1 MKLVVTIILALA
13 VAVGLALAAMD
24 DPGYVTLARDP
35 YVVRLPLLLFVL
47 LLALGFVALYLL
59 FNFIAGLFRVPK
71 RYRQWRTQSNE
82 NNAHKHT
89 MAGYAGLIEG
99 NWAKAEQALLKK
111 LEYNKTPLMNYL
123 GAAYAAQQQGHTAQ
137 RNQYL
142 DDALKKH
149 PRHQLAIN
157 LARARLLYK
166 AGEITESRN
175 YLENLRK
182 SVPKNVAVARLLAD
196 AYQALGDW
204 SSLVDLVPALKKLN
218 AYPEQE
224 MSHRE
229 RLAYDNL
236 MASPALLHDELHDE
250 PGRPA
255 TAWKSLPAAKRKNP
269 QMIASYVTQLIK
281 AGKFKQAEKDLR
293 SALNR
298 KFDAELMYLYGRV
311 ESPFLE
317 YQIQLVESISK
328 KQKQYSAHP
337 DLLLT
342 LARLYRYNGEYEKA
356 KQYFKQSI
364 AAGGRH
370 EAFMDLGSLLEQT
383 GDKDGALFHIKKGVE
398 AMATDVGNHLKNHP
412 QNHAAAHQGEI
423 VFLEDRGAD
432 GREVM
437 PIVR

>member
-1 MKLVVTIILALA
+1 MKIVITIIIALA

-24 DPGYVTLARDP
+24 DPGYVVFSKEP

-47 LLALGFVALYLL
+47 LLALGFVLLYLL
-59 FNFIAGLFRVPK
+59 FNFIVGLFRAPK
-71 RYRQWRTQSNE
+71 RYRQWQNQSNE

-111 LEYNKTPLMNYL
+111 LEHNKTPLMNYL

-137 RNQYL
+137 RNKYL

-157 LARARLLYK
+157 LTRARLLYK
-166 AGEITESRN
+166 AGEIAESRN

-182 SVPKNVAVARLLAD
+182 SVPRNVPAARLLAD

-218 AYPEQE
+218 AFPEE
-224 MSHRE
+224 EISHKE

-236 MASPALLHDELHDE
+236 ISSPALLHDEFHGE
-250 PGRPA
+250 PDRPA
-255 TAWKSLPAAKRKNP
+255 TIWKSLPSAKRKNP
-269 QMIASYVTQLIK
+269 QMIASYVNQLIK
-281 AGKFKQAEKDLR
+281 AGKFKEAEKDLR

-328 KQKQYSAHP
+328 KQKQYSSHP

-342 LARLYRYNGEYEKA
+342 LARLYRYNNEYEKS

-364 AAGGRH
+364 SAGGRH
-370 EAFMDLGSLLEQT
+370 EAFMDLGSLLEQI
-383 GDKDGALFHIKKGVE
+383 GDKDGALFYIKKGVK
-398 AMATDVGNHLKNHP
+398 AIATGSDNHP
-412 QNHAAAHQGEI
+412 IANQGEI
-423 VFLEDRGAD
+423 VFLQDGSGVDGSGAG
-432 GREVM
+432 GRDVM
-437 PIVR
+437 PVVR

>member
-1 MKLVVTIILALA
+1 MKIVITIIIALA
-13 VAVGLALAAMD
+13 VAVGLALVSMD
-24 DPGYVTLARDP
+24 DPGYVVFSKDP

-47 LLALGFVALYLL
+47 LLSLGFALLYLL
-59 FNFIAGLFRVPK
+59 FNFIVGLFRAPK
-71 RYRQWRTQSNE
+71 RYRQWRNQSNE

-111 LEYNKTPLMNYL
+111 LEYNKTPMMNYL

-137 RNQYL
+137 RNKYF

-157 LARARLLYK
+157 LTRARLLYK
-166 AGEITESRN
+166 AGEIAESRKH
-175 YLENLRK
+175 LENLRK
-182 SVPKNVAVARLLAD
+182 SVPRNVPVARLLAD

-218 AYPEQE
+218 AFPEQE
-224 MSHRE
+224 MSHIE

-236 MASPALLHDELHDE
+236 ISSPALLQGE
-250 PGRPA
+250 PDRPA
-255 TAWKSLPAAKRKNP
+255 TTWKSLPSVKRKNP
-269 QMIASYVTQLIK
+269 QMIASYVNQLIK
-281 AGKFKQAEKDLR
+281 AGKFKEAEKDLR
-293 SALNR
+293 TALNR

-311 ESPFLE
+311 KSPFLE

-328 KQKQYSAHP
+328 KQKQYSDHP

-342 LARLYRYNGEYEKA
+342 LARLYRYNNEYEKS

-364 AAGGRH
+364 SAGGRYD
-370 EAFMDLGSLLEQT
+370 AFMDLGSLLEQI
-383 GDKDGALFHIKKGVE
+383 GDKDGALFYIKKGVE
-398 AMATDVGNHLKNHP
+398 AIATESDNHP
-412 QNHAAAHQGEI
+412 VAAQGEI
-423 VFLEDRGAD
+423 VFLQD
-432 GREVM
+432 GSSAVGSGSGVRDVM
-437 PIVR
+437 PVVR